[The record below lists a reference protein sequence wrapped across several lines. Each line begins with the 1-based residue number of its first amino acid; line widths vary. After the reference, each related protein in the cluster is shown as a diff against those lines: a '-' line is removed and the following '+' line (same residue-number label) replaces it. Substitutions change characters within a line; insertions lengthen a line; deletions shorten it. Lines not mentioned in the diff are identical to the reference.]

1 METQQG
7 SGDPAP
13 RPTPEEARLALR
25 EAQQARSSLDSIPVP
40 GWYFPV
46 LALMIAGI
54 TLSQLLPSFAG
65 LAVVIVMIAGTGAM
79 VGLYVNKIGVR
90 PRISEVKGRLA
101 WPPAAAV
108 LLVSLAAFVLDQG
121 YGQDWGWIVA
131 AVANAGLILGYGLY
145 LRRHL
150 RKPA

>member
-1 METQQG
+1 M
-7 SGDPAP
+7 
-13 RPTPEEARLALR
+13 
-25 EAQQARSSLDSIPVP
+25 V
-40 GWYFPV
+40 FPV

-79 VGLYVNKIGVR
+79 VGLYVNKIE
-90 PRISEVKGRLA
+90 SGRGSA
-101 WPPAAAV
+101 RSRDDWPAPLAAV